1 VKTEL
6 FDYRLPDDLVALHP
20 VEDREGAR
28 LLIVPPG
35 AAGFGHSRVAR
46 LGDHLPAGALLV
58 CNDTRVVPARLRA
71 RRPTGGAVEVLL
83 VEMEG
88 ADEESCRWS
97 ALARANKPLSPG
109 DLLAFEGGPAAVVE
123 ERRHRGEVL
132 LRVGATARAMDDHM
146 KAHGEVPLPPYIR
159 RRPVAADRDR
169 YQTVYAAHDGSVAAP
184 TAGLHFTPRLL
195 AELAGRG
202 VEVRFVTLHVGPGTF
217 RPVASEE
224 LSGHVMHKER
234 YSIGAE
240 TARAIR
246 AAREQGRPVVAVGT
260 TVVRALEGC
269 HAAKGRLEET
279 IGETD
284 IFISPPFEFRVIDG
298 LMTNF
303 HLPRS
308 TLLCLVSAL
317 AGRTRILA
325 AYREAI
331 EMRYRFYS
339 YGDAMLILPEGR

>member
-1 VKTEL
+1 
-6 FDYRLPDDLVALHP
+6 
-20 VEDREGAR
+20 
-28 LLIVPPG
+28 
-35 AAGFGHSRVAR
+35 VAR
-46 LGDHLPAGALLV
+46 LGDHLPAGTLLV
-58 CNDTRVVPARLRA
+58 CNDTRVIPARLRA
-71 RRPTGGAVEVLL
+71 HRPTGGAVEVLL

-88 ADEESCRWS
+88 SQESSCRWTV
-97 ALARANKPLSPG
+97 LARSNKPLAPG
-109 DLLAFEGGPAAVVE
+109 DPLTFDGGPDAVVE
-123 ERRHRGEVL
+123 ERGHRGEVR
-132 LRVGATARAMDDHM
+132 LRVAATAAALDEYMRT
-146 KAHGEVPLPPYIR
+146 HGEVPLPPYIR

-169 YQTVYAAHDGSVAAP
+169 YQTVYAAHDGSIAAP

-195 AELAGRG
+195 AELAGSG

-246 AAREQGRPVVAVGT
+246 AAREQGRPVIAVGT

-269 HAAKGRLEET
+269 HAAKGRLEEAS
-279 IGETD
+279 GDTD
-284 IFISPPFEFRVIDG
+284 IFISPPFEFKVIDG

-317 AGRTRILA
+317 AGRERILA